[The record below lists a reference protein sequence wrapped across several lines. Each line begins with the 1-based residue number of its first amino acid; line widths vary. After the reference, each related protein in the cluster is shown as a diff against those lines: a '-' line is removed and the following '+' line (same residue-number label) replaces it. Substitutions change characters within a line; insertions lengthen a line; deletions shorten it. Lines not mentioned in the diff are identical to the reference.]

1 LLHLALV
8 APETREAHC
17 GAEFPGFGLLLR
29 HWEISARR
37 ACLPSASVGR
47 LFDGFH
53 FGHVLLAFSCTPQQ
67 SAKLPP
73 EKSLTAAP
81 TSGLF

>member
-1 LLHLALV
+1 
-8 APETREAHC
+8 
-17 GAEFPGFGLLLR
+17 
-29 HWEISARR
+29 
-37 ACLPSASVGR
+37 VGR